1 MGQAL
6 AAVGIIAGTAVMIGI
21 VVIIA
26 ARYAQSPIMLW

>member
-6 AAVGIIAGTAVMIGI
+6 AVVGIIAGAAVMIGI

-26 ARYAQSPIMLW
+26 ARHVQSPIILR